1 MLLATNMLLLLT
13 LLLRSLLR
21 SLLTLLCGPRR
32 LPSRALA
39 VERAID
45 LQALHYSLME
55 ALPPLAPTNV
65 FFSPFIGTFH
75 AVLALLALPAF
86 PFPLLGALHV
96 GSALRVAQPAAL
108 TCGARA
114 RQGPARARAAWA
126 VLPGTRQTARGVEVE
141 VTVEVEVAGALQWAA
156 THRYLFP
163 GARLAPS
170 DAQAVLEAAAAGA
183 AGAGGAAAAA
193 AAAAAPP
200 PLPAQPPGGAA
211 AAAAAAAEGGGAL
224 ATLPLPLGAELGRA
238 WGALTR
244 DFNPI
249 HVSPLAAR
257 ALGFRGGVVAHGMA
271 VVLLALRAALRERAP
286 PLGARELEGSALRVA
301 FLRPLMLPDA
311 GASVVVQRGA
321 GGCAVALWVVSRGK
335 VCCTAELAG
344 AAQAA
349 SAAAAETE

>member
-1 MLLATNMLLLLT
+1 MLLLLT

-45 LQALHYSLME
+45 LQALHYELMG

-75 AVLALLALPAF
+75 AVLELLALPAF

-108 TCGARA
+108 TCGARS
-114 RQGPARARAAWA
+114 RQGPARARVAWA
-126 VLPGTRQTARGVEVE
+126 VLPGTRQAARGVEVE

-170 DAQAVLEAAAAGA
+170 DAEAVLEAAGA
-183 AGAGGAAAAA
+183 AASGAAA

-200 PLPAQPPGGAA
+200 PLPAQPPGA

-271 VVLLALRAALRERAP
+271 VVLLALRAALRGGA

-349 SAAAAETE
+349 SAGAETE